1 MLESQHLFELRLDVP
16 QIVDLGPTPM
26 GHRRIAT
33 VAGGQFEGERMRGTV
48 EPSGTGC
55 CSGLMGC

>member
-26 GHRRIAT
+26 GAPADCDGGGWSIRGGAHAWHRRTLAWRGLA
-33 VAGGQFEGERMRGTV
+33 VAQA
-48 EPSGTGC
+48 
-55 CSGLMGC
+55 